1 MISPLELN
9 DNELLEQIENCSLSP
24 SFFTHEVQL
33 RLAWI
38 LIRKFGLKLALVKNN
53 QIKENY
59 YITALKSNKFNA
71 TLTKAYVEILNYF
84 MEKSSTNS
92 FDKLL
97 NEFPRLRYNFKN
109 LVKTHYGYN
118 ILKEHRIE
126 EPPSNRPILFTF

>member
-1 MISPLELN
+1 M
-9 DNELLEQIENCSLSP
+9 D
-24 SFFTHEVQL
+24 FF
-33 RLAWI
+33 
-38 LIRKFGLKLALVKNN
+38 FGLFL
-53 QIKENY
+53 
-59 YITALKSNKFNA
+59 F
-71 TLTKAYVEILNYF
+71 LTRINPL
-84 MEKSSTNS
+84 SNS